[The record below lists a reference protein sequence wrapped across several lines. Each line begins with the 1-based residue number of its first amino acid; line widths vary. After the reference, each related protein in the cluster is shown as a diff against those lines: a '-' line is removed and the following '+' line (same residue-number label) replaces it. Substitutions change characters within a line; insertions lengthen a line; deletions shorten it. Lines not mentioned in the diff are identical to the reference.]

1 MKLGIEGKRALV
13 TGSSK
18 GLGFACALSLAREG
32 VELTICARTQ
42 ETLEK
47 AALAIKHECGR
58 QPSFVTADIVTEEG
72 RARLFEACPSPDILV
87 TNVGGPQPGDFR
99 NWTRDDWIRALDA
112 SMLTPIALIK
122 AALDGMIERRF
133 GRIVNITSA
142 AVKAPIDV
150 LGLGNGARSGLTGF
164 VGGLSRQTASHN
176 VTINNILPGPFAT
189 ERLETTMSAMAKANG
204 ITLEEAKSRRMAAN
218 PAKRFGDPSELGEL
232 CAYLCSSQAG
242 FITGQNI
249 VIDGGAFPGAL

>member
-32 VELTICARTQ
+32 VELTLCARTSA
-42 ETLEK
+42 TLEK
-47 AALAIKHECGR
+47 AAESIAEETGR
-58 QPSFVTADIVTEEG
+58 KPRFVTADIVTEEG
-72 RARLFEACPSPDILV
+72 RARLLEACPAPDILI
-87 TNVGGPQPGDFR
+87 TNVGGPSPGDFR
-99 NWTRDDWIRALDA
+99 NWTRDDWIKALDA

-122 AALDGMIERRF
+122 ATLDGMIANNF

-150 LGLGNGARSGLTGF
+150 LGLGNGARAGLTGF
-164 VGGLSRQTASHN
+164 VGGLARQTAARN

-204 ITLEEAKSRRMAAN
+204 ITLEEAKAKRKAAN
-218 PAKRFGDPSELGEL
+218 PAKRFGDPAELGDL
-232 CAYLCSSQAG
+232 CAYLCSAQAG
-242 FITGQNI
+242 FMTGQNI
-249 VIDGGAFPGAL
+249 VIDGGAFPGTL